1 MKKVE
6 VSETM
11 LVKTMDVLQGTSRE
25 EVSLPDMS
33 REKHSYTDKPNQD
46 NAPGPSTATDKAPP
60 TEEESGT
67 AATFTEDITNTN
79 PLPAVC
85 EPGDDRPPADI
96 PTDEAAASISPYCSV
111 LQSETTSYI
120 MTGEIGLDY
129 NRYFVKCVELTTG
142 KEVAVKIPYYEEFI
156 EETFQNELA
165 MLEKIR
171 ALDPDRHNIV
181 TFIEKCQYDELPCL
195 VFEVMDISLLDLLK
209 ERERRALSV
218 NEIRPVTQQLL
229 VALEALKNI
238 GIIHMDLNPDNI
250 ILVNHK
256 DQPFKIKLSDFGL
269 ARPVSQVSR
278 DDVTRTLWYRPP
290 EGVLGLCLSEAADM
304 WGVGCVMAFMYFGMH
319 LFPNDCPEEWIDSL
333 VYLLGFSDQ
342 KQISAGKN
350 SWMYFFMDEWRRRK
364 ITIDEKRFGVSLPDY
379 PISFDPFLKLEE
391 RVKTFQIKK
400 DDLEY
405 EDRMEFLDLLK
416 CCLHVSA
423 EQRICP
429 REALCHRFITMAHLA
444 DEKET
449 NSYTNKALEFMKVC
463 SSYYQDKSKESSYLM
478 QLATADATI
487 ETVVETGTRNSKPKE
502 LCLNFDEDSAPTRLA
517 RLSSISCLSE
527 EVPLPD
533 NAPRP
538 SAATDTAPPTEEESG
553 TAATFTENITNT
565 NRLPA
570 VCEPGDDRPPADIP
584 TDEAAASISSNHRVL
599 QSETTSYKITG
610 FIGGGGCANVAKCV
624 DLNTG
629 KEVAIKIHNKKC
641 DEEIIQNELAMLGKI
656 RALDPDRHNIVTFI
670 EKCQYGELPCLVFE
684 MLDTSLSDLIE
695 ERECRAL
702 SLNEIHPVTQQLLVA
717 LEALKNIGIIHM
729 DLNPDNIMLVNHKDQ
744 SFKIKLIDFGLARP
758 VSQEEVSLP
767 DMSREKHSY
776 TDKPNQDNA
785 PGPSA
790 ATLKAPPT
798 EEESGTAATFT
809 QNISSTNR
817 LPAVCEPGDD
827 RPPADIPTD
836 EAAAS
841 ISSNHRVLQSKTTSY
856 KIAGF
861 IGGGGCAD
869 VAKCV
874 DLNTGKEVAIKIS
887 RDNENKEIIQSE
899 LAMLEKIRALDPD
912 QHNIV
917 KFIEHFQFG
926 ELPCLVFEMLDTS
939 LSDLIE
945 QRQCRALS
953 LNEIRPVTQ
962 QLLVALEAL
971 KNIGIIH
978 MDLNPDN
985 IMLVNHKDQPF
996 KIKLSDFGLA
1006 CPEGEVMSGAAT
1018 GTLPYMPP
1026 EGVLGLWLSE
1036 ALDMWGVGCVMAFMY
1051 SSRHLFPYKCPEDW
1065 MDAIVHLFDLPE
1077 YNHVRANRHRWKYFF
1092 LDKKA
1097 EWRRRKPMPYKQRF
1111 GVSSTISENFFYSF
1125 LNLEDAVQTVPKSRE
1140 LLLLSLMKLQPPSFK
1155 PRSCSRRQTC

>member
-1 MKKVE
+1 MH
-6 VSETM
+6 
-11 LVKTMDVLQGTSRE
+11 LDLQ
-25 EVSLPDMS
+25 
-33 REKHSYTDKPNQD
+33 
-46 NAPGPSTATDKAPP
+46 TATDKAPP

-278 DDVTRTLWYRPP
+278 DDVTRTLCVLQSETTSYKITGFIGGGGCANVAKCVDLNTGKEVAIKIHNKKYDEEIIQNELAMLGKIRALDPDRHNIVKFIEKCQYGELPCLVFEMLDISLSDLIEERERRALSVNELRPVTQQLLVALEALKNFGIIHMDLNPDNIILVNHNDQPFQIKLIDFGLARPGSQVEDDDLNWTLWYRPP
-290 EGVLGLCLSEAADM
+290 EGVLGVPLSEAVDM
-304 WGVGCVMAFMYFGMH
+304 WGVGCVMAFMYFGRH
-319 LFPNDCPEEWIDSL
+319 LFPNMYPEDWMDTQ
-333 VYLLGFSDQ
+333 VHLLGVPDQ
-342 KQISAGKN
+342 NQIIAGKN
-350 SWMYFFMDEWRRRK
+350 SWRYFFLDEKAEWRRRK
-364 ITIDEKRFGVSLPDY
+364 DA
-379 PISFDPFLKLEE
+379 
-391 RVKTFQIKK
+391 VKTFQIKK

-463 SSYYQDKSKESSYLM
+463 S
-478 QLATADATI
+478 T
-487 ETVVETGTRNSKPKE
+487 
-502 LCLNFDEDSAPTRLA
+502 

-629 KEVAIKIHNKKC
+629 KEVAIKIHNKK
-641 DEEIIQNELAMLGKI
+641 M
-656 RALDPDRHNIVTFI
+656 
-670 EKCQYGELPCLVFE
+670 
-684 MLDTSLSDLIE
+684 
-695 ERECRAL
+695 
-702 SLNEIHPVTQQLLVA
+702 
-717 LEALKNIGIIHM
+717 
-729 DLNPDNIMLVNHKDQ
+729 
-744 SFKIKLIDFGLARP
+744 
-758 VSQEEVSLP
+758 
-767 DMSREKHSY
+767 
-776 TDKPNQDNA
+776 
-785 PGPSA
+785 
-790 ATLKAPPT
+790 
-798 EEESGTAATFT
+798 
-809 QNISSTNR
+809 
-817 LPAVCEPGDD
+817 
-827 RPPADIPTD
+827 
-836 EAAAS
+836 
-841 ISSNHRVLQSKTTSY
+841 
-856 KIAGF
+856 
-861 IGGGGCAD
+861 
-869 VAKCV
+869 
-874 DLNTGKEVAIKIS
+874 
-887 RDNENKEIIQSE
+887 
-899 LAMLEKIRALDPD
+899 
-912 QHNIV
+912 
-917 KFIEHFQFG
+917 
-926 ELPCLVFEMLDTS
+926 
-939 LSDLIE
+939 
-945 QRQCRALS
+945 
-953 LNEIRPVTQ
+953 
-962 QLLVALEAL
+962 
-971 KNIGIIH
+971 
-978 MDLNPDN
+978 
-985 IMLVNHKDQPF
+985 
-996 KIKLSDFGLA
+996 
-1006 CPEGEVMSGAAT
+1006 
-1018 GTLPYMPP
+1018 
-1026 EGVLGLWLSE
+1026 
-1036 ALDMWGVGCVMAFMY
+1036 
-1051 SSRHLFPYKCPEDW
+1051 
-1065 MDAIVHLFDLPE
+1065 
-1077 YNHVRANRHRWKYFF
+1077 
-1092 LDKKA
+1092 
-1097 EWRRRKPMPYKQRF
+1097 
-1111 GVSSTISENFFYSF
+1111 
-1125 LNLEDAVQTVPKSRE
+1125 
-1140 LLLLSLMKLQPPSFK
+1140 
-1155 PRSCSRRQTC
+1155 